1 MAFRLR
7 IEADGGFSVGSDQ
20 LTLTAKQGLIL
31 LLGFLQNQPVTSFEY
46 RTASPIKNI
55 SYDEATGE
63 LTWSENGTSQSVTI
77 AAGEVRQFAEAAK
90 QQTAGGDYATKAQAE
105 TILALLSNTVTT
117 QDLSSALDPIARA
130 SDLST
135 LAEKSDLADVA
146 KVADLSSLAHQS
158 DLVDLATTECL
169 EPLAKSEE
177 LELLARAEDVENA
190 ADVICDRVANIKVKR
205 SDSERILNAAS
216 LTLGV
221 ASFVAG
227 IQEPEQRKE
236 YEQVDPNL
244 AI

>member
-46 RTASPIKNI
+46 RSASPIKNI
-55 SYDEATGE
+55 AYNEATGE
-63 LTWSENGTSQSVTI
+63 LTWSENGTNQSVTI
-77 AAGEVRQFAEAAK
+77 AAGEVRQFAKAAQ
-90 QQTAGGDYATKAQAE
+90 QQTAGGDYATKTQAE
-105 TILALLSNTVTT
+105 AILALLANAATA
-117 QDLSSALDPIARA
+117 QDLSTALSPIAKT
-130 SDLST
+130 SDLSS
-135 LAEKSDLADVA
+135 LAEKSDLASLA
-146 KVADLSSLAHQS
+146 KAADLDPLARRS
-158 DLVDLATTECL
+158 DLVGLATANDL

-177 LELLARAEDVENA
+177 LELLARAEDVESA

-236 YEQVDPNL
+236 YERTDPNL